1 MKCKCGQ
8 SGTCEKLFRPN
19 CPDDGT
25 CYEFDMFT
33 NADRIRAMSDEELA
47 ELLCTADWCELC
59 VQVKQDGTCH
69 AMELD
74 GPLNRYCVTA
84 GLHWLRQPAEGEQH
98 E

>member
-47 ELLCTADWCELC
+47 KWIDEFSFCTDACPDSINE
-59 VQVKQDGTCH
+59 VEESIG
-69 AMELD
+69 
-74 GPLNRYCVTA
+74 YCCPA
-84 GLHWLRQPAEGEQH
+84 NCKEQIMNWLRQPGEGEQH
-98 E
+98 G